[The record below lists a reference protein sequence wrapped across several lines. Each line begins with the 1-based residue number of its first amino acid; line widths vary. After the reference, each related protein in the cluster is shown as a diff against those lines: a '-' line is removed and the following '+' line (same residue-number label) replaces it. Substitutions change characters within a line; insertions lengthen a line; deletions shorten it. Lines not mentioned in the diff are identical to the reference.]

1 MTVQA
6 KDIADILTPVV
17 NSTALQHLRGLDAD
31 LMRTVQVNDD
41 VMYAVKTALRG
52 TLDEHGLTYRSGFIT
67 WSKTAA
73 EQQLQHQH
81 DLERIKIEQ
90 NAESSK
96 ELIELEN
103 FVASELSDI
112 VALLPHYF
120 SCFTQ

>member
-1 MTVQA
+1 
-6 KDIADILTPVV
+6 
-17 NSTALQHLRGLDAD
+17 
-31 LMRTVQVNDD
+31 
-41 VMYAVKTALRG
+41 MYAVKTALRG

-103 FVASELSDI
+103 FVANEQRKARTFCS
-112 VALLPHYF
+112 ALLLGRSSQGKSRDATRDGIDFLQQDDLTSKVQTRTRNQRPA
-120 SCFTQ
+120 SRC